1 MNLGKNAYEIFNLVW
16 RFDFSAPGF
25 CLLDLGPAVD
35 SHTLRSSMVTLKTQ
49 LSDVLAHIGKRF
61 IYRSMGR
68 FDQQVTTKFHL
79 DGAPLESMLMLA
91 TAGASEPDRIGEEQ
105 ESDFLA
111 TDKISPS
118 VYRGTAE

>member
-35 SHTLRSSMVTLKTQ
+35 SHTLRPSMVTLKTQ
-49 LSDVLAHIGKRF
+49 LSDVLAHIGKMF

-79 DGAPLESMLMLA
+79 DGAPLQSMLMLA
-91 TAGASEPDRIGEEQ
+91 TAATSGPHKICLEQ
-105 ESDFLA
+105 PLDFSA
-111 TDKISPS
+111 
-118 VYRGTAE
+118 